1 MLNHTYTS
9 VKNANLVDCGKK
21 QHIPSQP
28 SPLLKDNFLGE
39 FRTDLDK
46 KKVLANLGIATNL
59 SLEWEYIKGDIGR
72 NIALMTELD
81 SRTNYVSKITGKL
94 QTLIDGVLWLE
105 SVMDKENDFEDTVNA
120 KIEALETSTS
130 GLLNNLQNL
139 QDYIT
144 NTIDINLA
152 QLQTDLE
159 TITEQVNNITAL
171 IKISD
176 KTDNALRI
184 EEGDNP
190 GLYVP
195 DLSES
200 LSESLTN
207 IENLQESVGTIQKS
221 LESFVTKED
230 LGNDFDFVST
240 EDFNQHVAGIS
251 KSLNTITTK
260 LQNTV
265 DAETYTSDKQK
276 LANDLATQITTN
288 KVVTQTLNLSG
299 KDVVVQNDTLEV
311 NSEPLAKSSEVPN
324 IEVMSQTDYDNLETK
339 EANTY
344 YYTYDEGISYVTQSE
359 LNQKLQAI
367 QDQIDEL
374 TSLITTLDSY
384 IKEVHPEPSQNE

>member
-105 SVMDKENDFEDTVNA
+105 SVMDQENDFENTVNT

-207 IENLQESVGTIQKS
+207 IENLQESVGTIQQS

-240 EDFNQHVAGIS
+240 EDFNQHVLDVS
-251 KSLNTITTK
+251 KNLNTITNK

-265 DAETYTSDKQK
+265 DSTTYDSDKKK
-276 LANDLATQITTN
+276 LASDLATQINTN
-288 KVVTQTLNLSG
+288 KIVTQTLDLSG
-299 KDVVVQNDTLEV
+299 NTVVVQNDTLEV

-367 QDQIDEL
+367 QDKIDEL
-374 TSLITTLDSY
+374 TLLINTLDSY
-384 IKEVHPEPSQNE
+384 IKEAHPEPSQNE

>member
-105 SVMDKENDFEDTVNA
+105 SVMDQENDFEDTVNT

-139 QDYIT
+139 QYYIT
-144 NTIDINLA
+144 NTVDINLA

-159 TITEQVNNITAL
+159 TITEQVNNITDL

-176 KTDNALRI
+176 KIDNALRI
-184 EEGDNP
+184 EEGENP

-207 IENLQESVGTIQKS
+207 IENLQESVGNIQKS

-240 EDFNQHVAGIS
+240 EDFNQHVLDVS
-251 KSLNTITTK
+251 KNLNTITNK

-265 DAETYTSDKQK
+265 DSTTYDSDKQK
-276 LANDLATQITTN
+276 LAKDLATQITTN
-288 KVVTQTLNLSG
+288 KIVTQTLNLSG
-299 KDVVVQNDTLEV
+299 NDIVVQNDTLEV

-324 IEVMSQTDYDNLETK
+324 IEVMSQADYDNLETK
-339 EANTY
+339 ENNTY

-367 QDQIDEL
+367 QDKIDEL
-374 TSLITTLDSY
+374 TLLINTLDTY